1 MNIEV
6 AIRVRP
12 FNQREKKLK
21 SDLCVKMKGNSTFLL
36 NNEGKTMKTYT
47 FDHCFWSHDNYKK
60 KKNGYL
66 VPKNSSYHD
75 QEYVYNKIGK
85 EMLKNALAG
94 YHCCLFAYG
103 QTGSGK
109 SYSIFGYDA
118 NKGIVPMICEE
129 LLNGNHLKKSKKK
142 DFVLSVSMLEIYNE
156 KVQDLLIP
164 IKKRPKSGLKV
175 RENTKI
181 GVFVENLSKI
191 SVSTYNEIEEVIN
204 KGNENK
210 TLAST
215 SMNANSSRAHT
226 IITLELIQK
235 KFALTKTTEKQS
247 IIHLVDLAGSE
258 KVKKTNAKA
267 DRLREACSINTSLTV
282 LGRVIHQLYKKS
294 TGKKMVISYRDSALT
309 RILQNS
315 LGGNSRTTM
324 ICAISPARDNKDE
337 TLSTLRYA
345 DQAKQIKLHAKINES
360 ETDKLIRELMEEND
374 KLKEMLEGFKL
385 NKGNKGNGEEIED
398 IMDQMNQLQSE
409 INTKQKKTETT
420 FGSMIQ
426 FKKMKSFDKKKVAH
440 ILNLNEDPLLSG
452 KIYYDFNKY
461 NKIIIGRHSKE
472 DLNEK
477 EKFIVLKGVGILSE
491 HLVLEFINSELFLVI
506 NEKSAESNTFLNG
519 ESLKTLLK
527 NKLRVKLN
535 DLDRIIIGTSTTFLV
550 RLPIDEAIDE
560 KRVIEDKE
568 IDWEF
573 CQMEKFNNLEKTEK
587 KKMEELDMKKEKE
600 IKEHEELLK
609 KNFDEEKTTFINRLK
624 NQEKEFERTLKILN
638 DKQKETE
645 QEKVNLEL
653 EKVSKLNSDIV
664 NQIELDQKNKELEFK
679 IRLANLKKEST
690 LINKIRA
697 MNENLKTNLIR
708 FYHKI
713 KEANIIANELNRRII
728 FVPFVASINLLCT
741 ANDKNYLS
749 EDMVY
754 VKVENRENGW
764 VNYWSIDK
772 FENRLQLMNEKLDYF
787 FTSNIVDYEDSDPFW
802 DPKEY
807 FLFGR
812 GMCMLK
818 NILYR
823 FQLEQKVGIIGY
835 QGDLGYIMVKLIPI
849 NDDGDVIED
858 EDLEEEIEEP
868 DDLIKNNLSCHYKI
882 ELKKLFLYD
891 FKKLE
896 GKNCYF
902 ELEVLSG
909 KGIEYFSTPH
919 FEVTDNIT
927 TLFFSQFINIK
938 TVDLDI
944 IDYYMEKKLQV
955 RFFVE
960 DIDVVKAEGKMKP
973 PVVNDDKELFMLNI
987 PDYSEDEMEDL
998 PETFGEEKKRREIQR
1013 ICNIM

>member
-21 SDLCVKMKGNSTFLL
+21 SDLCIKMKGNSTFLL
-36 NNEGKTMKTYT
+36 NNEGKTIKSYT

-60 KKNGYL
+60 EKNGYL

-75 QEYVYNKIGK
+75 QQYVYDRIGK
-85 EMLKNALAG
+85 QMLKNALHG

-129 LLNGNHLKKSKKK
+129 LLNGKHLKKTKKT

-164 IKKRPKSGLKV
+164 IKNRTKSGLKV

-181 GVFVENLSKI
+181 GIFVENLSKVQ
-191 SVSTYNEIEEVIN
+191 VSSYSEIEEVIN

-215 SMNANSSRAHT
+215 LMNANSSRAHT

-258 KVKKTNAKA
+258 KVKKTDAKA

-294 TGKKMVISYRDSALT
+294 TGKKIVVSYRDSVLT

-345 DQAKQIKLHAKINES
+345 DQAKQIKLHAKVNES
-360 ETDKLIRELMEEND
+360 ETDKLIRELMEENE
-374 KLKEMLEGFKL
+374 KLKKMLEGFKL
-385 NKGNKGNGEEIED
+385 GNNGNGEEIAD
-398 IMDQMNQLQSE
+398 IVDQMNQLQSE

-426 FKKMKSFDKKKVAH
+426 FKKMKSFDKLKVAH

-452 KIYYDFNKY
+452 KIYYDFDKY
-461 NKIIIGRHSKE
+461 CKIIIGRHFKE
-472 DLNEK
+472 GLGEK

-491 HLVLEFINSELFLVI
+491 HLIFEFTNKELFLLI
-506 NEKSAESNTFLNG
+506 KEKSAASNTFLNG
-519 ESLKTLLK
+519 KCLLTLMK
-527 NKLRVKLN
+527 NNEVVKLN
-535 DLDRIIIGTSTTFLV
+535 DLDRIIIGTSTTFLI
-550 RLPIDEAIDE
+550 RLPFEG
-560 KRVIEDKE
+560 VINEERILDDKE

-573 CQMEKFNNLEKTEK
+573 CQMEKFNTLEKTEK
-587 KKMEELDMKKEKE
+587 KKMEELDMEKEKE
-600 IKEHEELLK
+600 IKKHEEVLK
-609 KNFDEEKTTFINRLK
+609 HNFDKEKKIFIDKLK

-645 QEKVNLEL
+645 KEKINLEL

-664 NQIELDQKNKELEFK
+664 NQIEIDQKNKELEFQ
-679 IRLANLKKEST
+679 IRLANLKKESS
-690 LINKIRA
+690 LINKIRI

-713 KEANIIANELNRRII
+713 KEANIIATELNRRIN

-741 ANDKNYLS
+741 ANDKNYS
-749 EDMVY
+749 SQDMVY
-754 VKVENRENGW
+754 VKVINKENGW

-823 FQLEQKVGIIGY
+823 FELEQKVGIIGY

-849 NDDGDVIED
+849 NDEGDIIQD

-868 DDLIKNNLSCHYKI
+868 DDLIKNGLSCHYKI

-919 FEVTDNIT
+919 FEIKNNLT
-927 TLFFSQFINIK
+927 TLFFSQFINIQK
-938 TVDLDI
+938 VDLDI
-944 IDYYMEKKLQV
+944 IDFYMEKKLQV
-955 RFFVE
+955 RFYVE
-960 DIDVVKAEGKMKP
+960 DMEIVQAEGKMKP
-973 PVVNDDKELFMLNI
+973 PVVNDDKELFRLSI
-987 PDYSEDEMEDL
+987 DDYSEEEMEDL
-998 PETFGEEKKRREIQR
+998 PENFGEEKKRREIQR